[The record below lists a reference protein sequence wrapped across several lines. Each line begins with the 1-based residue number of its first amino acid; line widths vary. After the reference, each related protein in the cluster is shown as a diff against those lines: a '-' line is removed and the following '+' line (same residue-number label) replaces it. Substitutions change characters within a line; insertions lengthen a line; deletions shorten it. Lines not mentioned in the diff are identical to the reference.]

1 MGRRI
6 ALVVAAIVVALVC
19 VRLGFWQLDRLE
31 QRRAL
36 NEQIRSRSSDAP
48 TPLDSGLPEETA
60 SWSYSPV
67 IASGEYLPE
76 AELILYGRPLEGRPG
91 DHVLSVLTL
100 GDGTAVLVDRG
111 WIPFD
116 ADTVAPVEGTPAAPS
131 GDVTVTG
138 VLFPSEE
145 GDGAFD
151 ETQGRIRSI
160 DIEQIAE
167 RLGVDLEPGYL
178 LLSQQTP
185 DQPGG
190 LPVPAALPELS
201 EGPHLSYAIQWFSF
215 ATIAIVGSLVLLGRS
230 SLRRETY
237 RSAGD
242 QDTEVP
248 SASG

>member
-36 NEQIRSRSSDAP
+36 NEQIGSRSSNAP
-48 TPLDSGLPEETA
+48 ISLDGGLPDETA

-67 IASGEYLPE
+67 TASGEYLPE

-116 ADTVAPVEGTPAAPS
+116 ADTVAPVEGASAAPS
-131 GDVTVTG
+131 GHVTVTG
-138 VLFPSEE
+138 VLIPSEE
-145 GDGAFD
+145 EDGAFD
-151 ETQGRIRSI
+151 DAQDRIRSI
-160 DIEQIAE
+160 DIEQIGD
-167 RLGVDLEPGYL
+167 RFGLDLEPGYL
-178 LLSQQTP
+178 LLSRQSP
-185 DQPGG
+185 EQPGG

-215 ATIAIVGSLVLLGRS
+215 ATIAIVGSLVLLRRS
-230 SLRRETY
+230 SARRDDY

-248 SASG
+248 SATG